1 MDKDFTK
8 YESMIEEDS
17 KSMIRWRVM
26 IKLRFEKK
34 TKLPK
39 NGSKSIKVRYNSNI
53 NIQMNT
59 VPIDIV
65 H

>member
-34 TKLPK
+34 TKLSK
-39 NGSKSIKVRYNSNI
+39 NGSKSIKVR
-53 NIQMNT
+53 
-59 VPIDIV
+59 
-65 H
+65 